1 MTEAKEH
8 TPGPW
13 RERIN
18 DSGSVRGIYSS
29 KKESGIGGMI
39 CYMTNPVPGD
49 HEGNANAR
57 LIASAPALLKFLE
70 GFLNTLVTDDLE
82 WEATLRRYFNC
93 HTELFNFGM
102 DVYQYV
108 LAITDQDIADL
119 DIADNE
125 GVTA

>member
-18 DSGSVRGIYSS
+18 DSGSVLGIYSS
-29 KKESGIGGMI
+29 NKESGIGDMI
-39 CYMTNPVPGD
+39 CYMTNPVPGN
-49 HEGNANAR
+49 HEGKANAR
-57 LIASAPALLKFLE
+57 LIASAPALLKIVD
-70 GFLNTLVTDDLE
+70 GFLNTLLTENLE
-82 WEATLRRYFNC
+82 WEAIIKRYFNC
-93 HTELFNFGM
+93 HIELFNFAM
-102 DVYQYV
+102 DTYQ
-108 LAITDQDIADL
+108 AITDQ